1 MDRIVE
7 VAKIVNRLNVKS
19 LLDVGCR
26 DIILKNRI
34 LPEIIYSGNDLYQNQ
49 SNSVKYVGDIL
60 DIDIPDN
67 SYECVTALDILEH
80 TDDPYTIFD
89 KLDKISSS
97 YLIINLP
104 NCYDLKSIYKFIVD
118 GQLGGKYKFGVTNQL
133 DRHRWL
139 MNYGEIVDFYVF
151 KADELGY
158 SLTII
163 PLHYGQNNTTIISRL
178 GTLLS
183 FFLPKRL
190 TAASIVGVF
199 KKQEIQ

>member
-7 VAKIVNRLNVKS
+7 VAEIVNSLGIKS

-26 DIILKNRI
+26 DIVLKSKI
-34 LPEIIYSGNDLYQNQ
+34 STEIRYAGNDLFQNKT
-49 SNSVKYVGDIL
+49 NSVTYVGDIL
-60 DIDIPDN
+60 HIDIPDN

-80 TDDPYTIFD
+80 TDDPYTIFN
-89 KLDKISSS
+89 KLDKITSS

-104 NCYDLKSIYKFIVD
+104 NCYDLKSIYKFIVQ

-139 MNYGEIVDFYVF
+139 MNYTEIKDFYTF
-151 KADELGY
+151 KAKELDY

-163 PLHYGQNNTTIISRL
+163 PLLYGQSNNTIISKL

-183 FFLPKRL
+183 FIMPKRL
-190 TAASIVGVF
+190 TTASIVGVF
-199 KKQEIQ
+199 KKKEIQ

>member
-7 VAKIVNRLNVKS
+7 VAKIVNSLDIKS

-26 DIILKNRI
+26 DVVLKSKI
-34 LPEIIYSGNDLYQNQ
+34 SPEIRYAGNDLFQNKT
-49 SNSVKYVGDIL
+49 NSVTYVGDIL
-60 DIDIPDN
+60 NIDIPDN

-80 TDDPYTIFD
+80 TDDPYTIFN
-89 KLDKISSS
+89 KLDKISST

-104 NCYDLKSIYKFIVD
+104 NCYDLKSMYKFLVQ

-139 MNYGEIVDFYVF
+139 MNYTEIKDFYTF
-151 KADELGY
+151 KANELGY
-158 SLTII
+158 SLTIV
-163 PLHYGQNNTTIISRL
+163 PLIYGQSNNTLISKL

-183 FFLPKRL
+183 FIMPKRL
-190 TAASIVGVF
+190 TTASIVGVF
-199 KKQEIQ
+199 KKKEIQ